1 MALGLRWKC
10 GKCKEVFRFF
20 KEEREMDEAI
30 ELSDHHLLG
39 NSARLEG
46 IVSLFQTWKIIIPN
60 EID

>member
-1 MALGLRWKC
+1 
-10 GKCKEVFRFF
+10 
-20 KEEREMDEAI
+20 MDEAI